1 MTTRSTVLE
10 ALRLAGEKG
19 LSGEA
24 LALRLGVSRVAV
36 GKHVAALRDAGY
48 EIAAVPGSG
57 YRLIAAPD
65 LPLPAEVEPLL
76 GSALWIALQGGGATG
91 STNDDA
97 RALARAGAPEGS
109 VVLASRQLSGRGRL
123 GRAWTSPSGGVYLSA
138 VLRPAVTPA
147 EVASLAL
154 AAALGVVLG
163 LERLGVRA
171 QLKWPNDVLF
181 GDGKLAGVLLEMS
194 AEADSVDWVVAGVG
208 LNVRRPSRVADA
220 APGAAYIDDAAPGVG
235 LAQAAAAELDGIAG
249 AYERWREAGFAA
261 LRADYE
267 ARFALTGID
276 VQVTDLLGTVRAAGI
291 VEGID
296 DAGRMLVR
304 ANDGA
309 QCAVVAGEV
318 TLRR

>member
-76 GSALWIALQGGGATG
+76 GSSLWIALQGGGATG
-91 STNDDA
+91 STNDD
-97 RALARAGAPEGS
+97 
-109 VVLASRQLSGRGRL
+109 
-123 GRAWTSPSGGVYLSA
+123 LSA

-171 QLKWPNDVLF
+171 QLKWPNDVLL

-220 APGAAYIDDAAPGVG
+220 APGAAYIVDAAPGVG

-276 VQVTDLLGTVRAAGI
+276 VQVTDLLGTMRAAGI